1 MPENTILGNVTSDVI
16 SDQQFEYMRLI
27 SQIMQDTKCGD
38 KPVAYIRT
46 YGCQQNVADSERI
59 KGMLEIAGFEF
70 SETVDD
76 ADFIL
81 FNTCAIR
88 EHAEDRVFGNV
99 GALKSL
105 KRKHPQIV
113 IALCGCMMEQ
123 EHIANKMYK
132 SFPFV
137 SLVFVLILCTVF
149 HSFCIIHLQTASV
162 YMSVTMMTKR
172 FTREYLSSVTALS
185 RAGFQLCTAAT
196 ISAHTA
202 LCLM

>member
-1 MPENTILGNVTSDVI
+1 
-16 SDQQFEYMRLI
+16 
-27 SQIMQDTKCGD
+27 
-38 KPVAYIRT
+38 
-46 YGCQQNVADSERI
+46 
-59 KGMLEIAGFEF
+59 MLEIAGFEF

-132 SFPFV
+132 R
-137 SLVFVLILCTVF
+137 
-149 HSFCIIHLQTASV
+149 QV